1 MNLVKNGQV
10 ADLKLSKT
18 IVDLLEQTSNLS
30 VVKEFLKSKGVRFSA
45 SGWAELFDKRISP
58 AIQEF
63 KISNID
69 LIVLLRSAEEHGH
82 QHVFLFKTDT
92 KIASELMD
100 RSRITNILNKRGIA
114 NLLTE
119 PKVLESADA
128 PTIVDVRWDS
138 EHSTLTIKEIYTRKS
153 AKLVRSEMIDGFLHK
168 IYEYKNQRAVNLAK
182 LHKNGNLEIR
192 LTAQLTSTRYD
203 VELNRF
209 LAHIKDFILIE
220 KFSEVSL
227 SKARNYLWRQRKS
240 LSDQV
245 RFSDATVRDDNGNAL
260 HATTGNMDF
269 DLSSQEAISNSLDS
283 VLTSDLS
290 TYCSGQNIWLKKSSK
305 LSTDTHVLLN
315 GMVHEFGLPASCGE
329 SDYEQVLSQLRYFN
343 K

>member
-1 MNLVKNGQV
+1 MTLAENSQA
-10 ADLKLSKT
+10 ADLIVTKT
-18 IVDLLEQTSNLS
+18 IVDLLEQTSNLA
-30 VVKEFLKSKGVRFSA
+30 VVKEFLKSKGLRFSA

-58 AIQEF
+58 AVQEF

-69 LIVLLRSAEEHGH
+69 LISLLRSAEEHGH

-92 KIASELMD
+92 KTASELMD
-100 RSRITNILNKRGIA
+100 RSRINSTLNKRGLTC
-114 NLLTE
+114 LLTE
-119 PKVLESADA
+119 PRVLEAADA

-138 EHSTLTIKEIYTRKS
+138 QHTFTIKEVYTRKS
-153 AKLVRSEMIDGFLHK
+153 AKPLRSEMIDGFLHK
-168 IYEYKNQRAVNLAK
+168 IYEFKNQRAVNLAK
-182 LHKNGNLEIR
+182 LHKNRNLEVR
-192 LTAQLTSTRYD
+192 LTAQLTSTRYES
-203 VELNRF
+203 ELTRF
-209 LAHIKDFILIE
+209 LVHIKDFIQIE

-227 SKARNYLWRQRKS
+227 SKARNHLWKQRKS
-240 LSDQV
+240 LADQV

-260 HATTGNMDF
+260 HASTGNMEF

-283 VLTSDLS
+283 VLTTDHS
-290 TYCSGQNIWLKKSSK
+290 TYCSGQNIWLKKSPK

-329 SDYEQVLSQLRYFN
+329 SDYEQVLSQLRHFN